1 MPSVLA
7 LPAIDWNEGVKL
19 ISLST
24 FSLLTS
30 TTFLHSI
37 SGAII

>member
-24 FSLLTS
+24 CGILSL
-30 TTFLHSI
+30 
-37 SGAII
+37 A